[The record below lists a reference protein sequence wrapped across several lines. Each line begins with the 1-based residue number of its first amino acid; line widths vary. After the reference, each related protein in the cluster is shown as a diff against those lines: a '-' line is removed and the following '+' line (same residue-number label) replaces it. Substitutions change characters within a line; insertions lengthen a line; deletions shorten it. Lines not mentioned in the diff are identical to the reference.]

1 MKHLLLSL
9 FISATAAVAGPEQ
22 LLHAGLLSP
31 EIIQQ
36 IKPELGLTAEQESK
50 MTALIS
56 EAKAKGSG
64 TESALKEQQKTL
76 QQMLRDPATTVE
88 TASDMLGKV
97 LASGVLREL
106 EGGAAG
112 AHDGSTA
119 ALLARFAE
127 LRR

>member
-1 MKHLLLSL
+1 MKRLLLSL
-9 FISATAAVAGPEQ
+9 LVSATAAFAGPEQ

-56 EAKAKGSG
+56 EAKTKGAG

-76 QQMLRDPATTVE
+76 QQMLRDPATTVHAG
-88 TASDMLGKV
+88 ASLSPFARV
-97 LASGVLREL
+97 STHAI
-106 EGGAAG
+106 GGATIFSPPLVWSIVSFG
-112 AHDGSTA
+112 
-119 ALLARFAE
+119 LP
-127 LRR
+127 